1 MFYPLKLV
9 GRVDRAAQVDED
21 DTLQTKSALKVFGH
35 YKTPAYGMTPYPD
48 EPMFD
53 GIKAYQKVNKLKV
66 DGVMKPGG
74 ETEKSMNKRV
84 AEAQAAERARHD
96 ATARRK
102 ERRDALRRDRRHAK
116 TDEASPFLDTLEKA
130 AREKLEDDPKIKYID
145 EVTKDSQR
153 KEAVRRAKTP
163 PKNARPFRGGGGG
176 GTGINPKR
184 YSPYGRGS
192 YDPYEWLDM

>member
-1 MFYPLKLV
+1 MFYPLKLAS
-9 GRVDRAAQVDED
+9 RVDRAAQVHED
-21 DTLQTKSALKVFGH
+21 DTLQTKATLKALGH
-35 YKTPAYGMTPYPD
+35 YKTPSYGMTPYPD

-53 GIKAYQKVNKLKV
+53 GIKAYQKANKLKI

-74 ETEKSMNKRV
+74 ETEQSMNERV
-84 AEAQAAERARHD
+84 AEAQAAERERHG

-102 ERRDALRRDRRHAK
+102 ERRDALQRERRQK
-116 TDEASPFLDTLEKA
+116 TSDEDSPFLDTLEKA
-130 AREKLEDDPKIKYID
+130 SREKLEDDAKKKYID

-153 KEAVRRAKTP
+153 KDAVRRAKTS
-163 PKNARPFRGGGGG
+163 PKNARPFRGGSGGG
-176 GTGINPKR
+176 MGINPKR